1 MQFYHWIKA
10 ARQRGRGATLPLV
23 LPVTSLGLFPRAP
36 LSPGYRTQDGISGE
50 WAEIKWNVESSKFR
64 GAPTSANQLFE
75 LKKKLFLKMRWRF
88 PLKTLASLTQFFLNI
103 NYSSPGGSKF
113 KKIESHNSLFIIN
126 KSTVF
131 IVNVR
136 TCTCSMYHQ
145 WKS

>member
-1 MQFYHWIKA
+1 M
-10 ARQRGRGATLPLV
+10 
-23 LPVTSLGLFPRAP
+23 
-36 LSPGYRTQDGISGE
+36 
-50 WAEIKWNVESSKFR
+50 ESSKFR
-64 GAPTSANQLFE
+64 GAPTSANQLFVF
-75 LKKKLFLKMRWRF
+75 KKEIISKDEMKF

-103 NYSSPGGSKF
+103 NYSFPGGSKF

-145 WKS
+145 